1 MKPAPSFEDL
11 RVFVLV
17 AQLGNFTRVAQHLQT
32 APSAVSMAIGRL
44 EAQLGARLFQ
54 RTTRTV
60 VPTDEGM
67 ALLARAERVLEDVD
81 EMSALFQQ
89 ADSPLSGRLRVDMP
103 LGMAAGIVM
112 QMLPQFLAHH
122 PELELEVCS
131 TDRRVDVIA
140 DGFDCVVRVGTVV
153 DETLVCRPLG
163 LLALCN
169 VASPAYIAEHGAPR
183 DLPALAAHYIVNYAP
198 NASTHNAQFDYLDGA
213 LPRSIAMRHRIT
225 VNNSASCGAA
235 CRAGFGIAQLPL
247 FSVEGHL
254 ASGALVQLLPRH
266 VPAPMAINLLYP
278 HRRNVPRRV
287 RVFGDWLADVLA
299 ASMAADSA
307 ESGAGKN
314 LL

>member
-17 AQLGNFTRVAQHLQT
+17 ARLGNFTRVAQHLQT
-32 APSAVSMAIGRL
+32 APSAVSMAISRL

-60 VPTDEGM
+60 VATDEGL

-89 ADSPLSGRLRVDMP
+89 TDSPLRGRLRVDMP

-122 PELELEVCS
+122 PGLELEVCS

-140 DGFDCVVRVGTVV
+140 DGFDCVVRVGAVV

-169 VASPAYIAEHGAPR
+169 VASPAYIAEHGAPQ
-183 DLPALAAHYIVNYAP
+183 DLAALGAHYLVNYAP
-198 NASTHNAQFDYLDGA
+198 NASNHGAQFDYLDGA

-225 VNNSASCGAA
+225 VNNSAACGAA

-254 ASGALVQLLPRH
+254 ASSALVLLLPRH
-266 VPAPMAINLLYP
+266 VPAPMTIKLLYP

-287 RVFGDWLADVLA
+287 RVFGDWLAAVLA
-299 ASMAADSA
+299 ASMAADRA
-307 ESGAGKN
+307 ESGPGKN